1 MGEKLKVLMLNGSP
15 RGNGNIALAFKEM
28 EKIFAENDVEFEN
41 ILLGRTDIRGCI
53 ACETCRKNKKCV
65 FDDIVNEL
73 AVKFESADGLVIGS
87 PVYYGSANGTL
98 MSALQR
104 LFYSTSF
111 DKSFKVGASVVSARR
126 SGCTAT
132 FDELNKFF
140 TLSNMPVATSQYW
153 NNIYGWTPGEGDAD
167 DEGKQVMREL
177 ARNMVFLMK
186 SMVLGK
192 KEGLIPDREE
202 RVWTNFTR
210 PAINSEQNDTTAEK
224 EITEKETAEK
234 AAAEITE
241 EDKAA
246 NGKTEEEKTTEAAEE
261 KVEEKAAEENAE
273 EKTAEYP
280 ANQERDRKRMLE
292 PSLACVYAGPG
303 MMNRDPAQFMMVYAG
318 PGMMNGEK
326 KLTGLQ
332 GIMSQGNKNM
342 MNMTAAAAPAG
353 SEWTCECGFRNNAK
367 FCTEC
372 GRPRPAAPGGGTVL
386 V

>member
-28 EKIFAENDVEFEN
+28 EKVFAENDVEFEN
-41 ILLGRTDIRGCI
+41 ILLGKTDIRGCI

-73 AVKFESADGLVIGS
+73 AVKFEQADGLVIGS
-87 PVYYGSANGTL
+87 PVYYGSVNGTL
-98 MSALQR
+98 LSALQR

-132 FDELNKFF
+132 FDILNKFF

-153 NNIYGWTPGEGDAD
+153 NNIYGWEPGEGDVD
-167 DEGKQVMREL
+167 DEGKQVMRVL

-186 SMVLGK
+186 SIALGK
-192 KEGLIPDREE
+192 KEVGLPDTEE

-210 PAINSEQNDTTAEK
+210 PGMF
-224 EITEKETAEK
+224 
-234 AAAEITE
+234 
-241 EDKAA
+241 
-246 NGKTEEEKTTEAAEE
+246 GKQDDAAEE
-261 KVEEKAAEENAE
+261 VRAEEKPEEAAAEEKAAEEKTDEVKAVVEAPAE
-273 EKTAEYP
+273 TSENRDEYP
-280 ANQERDRKRMLE
+280 ANLE
-292 PSLACVYAGPG
+292 EGKLVTPDPAAAGVYAGPN
-303 MMNRDPAQFMMVYAG
+303 MMPRDPAQFMMVYAG
-318 PGMMNGEK
+318 PGMMNGDK
-326 KLTGLQ
+326 GLI
-332 GIMSQGNKNM
+332 GM
-342 MNMTAAAAPAG
+342 MKVMPDNPNISMAAPTAPATG
-353 SEWTCECGFRNNAK
+353 EWTCECGFRNSAK

-372 GRPRPAAPGGGTVL
+372 GRPRPAAPAGDTVL